1 MEHVGKLL
9 HSIGDFCCAQGL
21 NSQQQPQ
28 QQQSRTARRRLNKRR
43 QRQAATAMNAGK
55 DLLRDGEGRQPRQQ
69 QQQQQPQQQQQQPQ
83 QQQQQQQQQ
92 QGQNGQTHRM
102 VLFAYVFFLLY
113 TLLLINT
120 LSSERHSSTPR
131 RIYKPNYQTRRLA
144 VDYSTYA
151 TEIYNQESRICLW
164 KRSEHQIKWSY
175 KRVAYYENST
185 STFNLILLAGDIET
199 NLGWEDESETDYIQE
214 FSKSICKG
222 NNYINVAHINIR
234 SLRNKVEEIEI
245 LLKICRFDIL
255 AVTETYLDKNIDN
268 MQLEIENYKIVR
280 RDRLTGQ
287 VGGGCLVY
295 ISDNINLSRIKYLE
309 TKEIEGIWLKFNT
322 RKSSFIL
329 GNIYRP
335 PSDINFFPQFDR
347 VLEKACWS
355 YSFSMWKETTGYLTT
370 I

>member
-28 QQQSRTARRRLNKRR
+28 QQQSRNARRRLNKRR
-43 QRQAATAMNAGK
+43 QRQAAAAMNAGK
-55 DLLRDGEGRQPRQQ
+55 DLLRDGEGRQPR
-69 QQQQQPQQQQQQPQ
+69 QQPQ

-102 VLFAYVFFLLY
+102 VLFAYLFFLLY

-144 VDYSTYA
+144 VDYSRYA

-222 NNYINVAHINIR
+222 SNYVNVAHINIR
-234 SLRNKVEEIEI
+234 SLRNKVEEIKI

-255 AVTETYLDKNIDN
+255 AVTETYLDKNI
-268 MQLEIENYKIVR
+268 
-280 RDRLTGQ
+280 
-287 VGGGCLVY
+287 
-295 ISDNINLSRIKYLE
+295 
-309 TKEIEGIWLKFNT
+309 
-322 RKSSFIL
+322 
-329 GNIYRP
+329 
-335 PSDINFFPQFDR
+335 
-347 VLEKACWS
+347 
-355 YSFSMWKETTGYLTT
+355 
-370 I
+370 